1 MKHIL
6 RRSVRL
12 VLNGYYGADGKPTI
26 SYHETSIRKWTY
38 RRYNH
43 AATKETSSGNISC
56 SSSSSSSCSNEDLLK
71 FTLKRCFVSVIFLV
85 LFYGFACIIA
95 PLSMDP
101 LVSSPPTINTVSV
114 PGCEDKGRQIQ
125 EVKDVLIVL
134 QNKMDYL
141 LPSADLLPNFALKS
155 QGAKVLQWRPLA
167 AHPGQL
173 QRCGWFGFALEEPF
187 IHPDIVIQGRTHLN
201 PGECWAFEGSQGHLA
216 IALSHRVL
224 ISHVTL
230 GHLPKMLSPTGNIW
244 SAPKEFSVYGMRE
257 PEQEWT
263 HLGTFIYEQDGDS
276 LQTFEL
282 PLYTHNRLLEGAW
295 KFAQPVYICFADLEK
310 AFDCVP
316 LGTLWEGVTYSL
328 RWSSSQPSVKQPG

>member
-1 MKHIL
+1 
-6 RRSVRL
+6 
-12 VLNGYYGADGKPTI
+12 
-26 SYHETSIRKWTY
+26 
-38 RRYNH
+38 
-43 AATKETSSGNISC
+43 
-56 SSSSSSSCSNEDLLK
+56 
-71 FTLKRCFVSVIFLV
+71 
-85 LFYGFACIIA
+85 
-95 PLSMDP
+95 
-101 LVSSPPTINTVSV
+101 
-114 PGCEDKGRQIQ
+114 
-125 EVKDVLIVL
+125 
-134 QNKMDYL
+134 MDYL
-141 LPSADLLPNFALKS
+141 LPAADLLPNFALKS
-155 QGAKVLQWRPLA
+155 QGAKVLQWMPLA

-187 IHPDIVIQGRTHLN
+187 IHPDIVIQGRTRLN

-230 GHLPKMLSPTGNIW
+230 GHLPKMLSPTGNTW

-263 HLGTFIYEQDGDS
+263 HLGTFIYEEDGDS

-282 PLYTHNRLLEGAW
+282 PLYTHSRLLEGAW

-316 LGTLWEGVTYSL
+316 LGTLIVSL
-328 RWSSSQPSVKQPG
+328 LVADDVVLLSSSGRDLQPSLEQFAAECEAARMRIGDLLDHCMTGV

>member
-1 MKHIL
+1 
-6 RRSVRL
+6 
-12 VLNGYYGADGKPTI
+12 
-26 SYHETSIRKWTY
+26 
-38 RRYNH
+38 
-43 AATKETSSGNISC
+43 
-56 SSSSSSSCSNEDLLK
+56 
-71 FTLKRCFVSVIFLV
+71 
-85 LFYGFACIIA
+85 
-95 PLSMDP
+95 
-101 LVSSPPTINTVSV
+101 
-114 PGCEDKGRQIQ
+114 
-125 EVKDVLIVL
+125 
-134 QNKMDYL
+134 MDYL

-187 IHPDIVIQGRTHLN
+187 IHPDIVIQGRTRLN

-230 GHLPKMLSPTGNIW
+230 GHLPKMLSPTGNSW

-263 HLGTFIYEQDGDS
+263 HLGTFIYEEDGDS

-282 PLYTHNRLLEGAW
+282 PTAC
-295 KFAQPVYICFADLEK
+295 P
-310 AFDCVP
+310 P
-316 LGTLWEGVTYSL
+316 
-328 RWSSSQPSVKQPG
+328 

>member
-1 MKHIL
+1 MKQIL

-26 SYHETSIRKWTY
+26 SYHETRIRKWTY

-56 SSSSSSSCSNEDLLK
+56 SSNGDLLLY
-71 FTLKRCFVSVIFLV
+71 TLKHCFISVIFFA

-101 LVSSPPTINTVSV
+101 LVSSPPTINTVLV
-114 PGCEDKGRQIQ
+114 PRCEDEGRQIQ
-125 EVKDVLIVL
+125 EVKDVLVVL

-155 QGAKVLQWRPLA
+155 QGAKVLEWRPLA

-173 QRCGWFGFALEEPF
+173 QRFSWFGFALDEPF

-230 GHLPKMLSPTGNIW
+230 GHVPKMLSPTGNTL
-244 SAPKEFSVYGMRE
+244 SAPKGFSVYVSHKYLNIK
-257 PEQEWT
+257 QQ
-263 HLGTFIYEQDGDS
+263 H
-276 LQTFEL
+276 
-282 PLYTHNRLLEGAW
+282 
-295 KFAQPVYICFADLEK
+295 
-310 AFDCVP
+310 
-316 LGTLWEGVTYSL
+316 
-328 RWSSSQPSVKQPG
+328 SV